1 IEMVRLAQRRN
12 PDIQPQEVSRALQDL
27 LVCHPP
33 DVPFVAPNP
42 IGEGNI
48 SIAPFRLGLQD
59 ETGRARSRCSPPRL
73 DSAPQTAHRVDGIPT
88 NLGALDS
95 PPVVECPDCG
105 AEPTG
110 PFR

>member
-1 IEMVRLAQRRN
+1 MVRVLRLDFAYAQLSETVDGAPIEMVRLAQRRN

-59 ETGRARSRCSPPRL
+59 ETGLLLAASRRA
-73 DSAPQTAHRVDGIPT
+73 DFTTAMELMLLRVAA
-88 NLGALDS
+88 N
-95 PPVVECPDCG
+95 
-105 AEPTG
+105 
-110 PFR
+110 